1 MEFDETE
8 AIKYILDNAETSR
21 KYDDDQILN
30 VIDIIWDYYEDNGF
44 LDISLDD
51 DDTEVDTESLIGHT
65 AKMLRK
71 DKGSCIAKE
80 DVAPI
85 VLAELA
91 YESTLD

>member
-21 KYDDDQILN
+21 KYDGDQILN

-51 DDTEVDTESLIGHT
+51 NDTEVDSGSLIRHT
-65 AKMLRK
+65 AQMLRK
-71 DKGSCIAKE
+71 DKGSCIAEE

>member
-44 LDISLDD
+44 LDISLYDD
-51 DDTEVDTESLIGHT
+51 DSEVDSEALIKHV

-71 DKGSCIAKE
+71 DKGSCIAEE

>member
-51 DDTEVDTESLIGHT
+51 DDSEVDSEALLKHV

-71 DKGSCIAKE
+71 DKGSCIAEE